1 MNIFKTPR
9 SFFSFDSFDLVRNQ
23 RKEMKTI
30 LKTFSS
36 TIKSRKEG
44 GHPVTSKAEALT
56 HWGLAE
62 TQGKEL
68 EKTAKK
74 ISAQGFAFLA
84 LWFVIAL
91 LAAYSYTK
99 GNLSVMVS
107 IEYGLILAACGSLAL
122 VKMWQGE
129 VLSNSNFISFSSY
142 CMKFKWIFSILLFF
156 CYATVFQNTVAMA
169 GAVDLPDFDVKLAT
183 DLSSR
188 FMGLVIGE
196 PWSEHGGTAVSSGVS
211 SVLIPILTALNT
223 GALSFVT
230 IFTVYIFS
238 FGIVHVANSGNWG
251 DSQIFSTFWSPIR
264 TVAAI
269 ALCSPLPSGISF
281 LQHIVLVAIAMSIN
295 LANNAT
301 TLLIDKVNDTA
312 GVTLSASM
320 GPAVEDNFGKILSAT
335 QTAMTIQYASI
346 GIFGINLTSNDSF
359 KVSQT
364 KGNSLSGYTTTIT
377 FTPPSRVDAGSM
389 PTITI
394 KTPSQEIA
402 NGYVSA
408 ISALVNKLTPGFS
421 TYLSSD
427 VSKRGSG
434 LDGIVA
440 EGHKAF
446 SETLSQAFQAAIAA
460 QDTSDAT
467 QILKN
472 ATDASGTYGWMTV
485 GLYPFII
492 ARQQGMAQ
500 GMVKASIET
509 SNGDF
514 ADALGHIASVQTAEV
529 SLVTTLQTQLSTQIT
544 TLENSGMYAG
554 MTSVGHTRTGG
565 TGAMYLFD
573 KAADMIDST
582 FPAIIVSKLKESNPI
597 SAMFS
602 FGSTLVDTSA
612 ALITVWGAIS
622 GGADGVAK
630 SGNTAGILGVIPGL
644 GAAAE
649 KALGGASGALAGSV
663 TVWTPIIL
671 LLLGTTFIFGTMC
684 CYVLPVIPVIFW
696 CRALVSW
703 AVMTLETLMGACF
716 WAAAHVLPEGI
727 GLAGQHARNGYLM
740 LLDVFIRPVL
750 LVCGA
755 IISMLVV
762 QVWGAVL
769 ADILG
774 LWAAMTNQAAGYWL
788 IGVIFTSGVMIFVTY
803 ESMKWLYIQGI
814 GVFPEKVIRWC
825 GGQASETGV
834 QGSVEQT
841 QAFSNKVAGYA
852 TGGGGNVV
860 KNVVVQGKEISQKKS
875 LNK

>member
-1 MNIFKTPR
+1 MG
-9 SFFSFDSFDLVRNQ
+9 FFNTMFSLDSSSLVKEQ
-23 RKEMKTI
+23 RTAMKTT
-30 LKTFSS
+30 LKTLLFSM
-36 TIKSRKEG
+36 KNRRKG
-44 GHPVTSKAEALT
+44 GHPVSARAEALA
-56 HWGLAE
+56 HWGLANLPAE
-62 TQGKEL
+62 EL
-68 EKTAKK
+68 EGMAKR
-74 ISAQGFAFLA
+74 ISGQGFFFLA

-91 LAAYSYTK
+91 LAAFSYSK
-99 GNLSVMVS
+99 GNLGIIAG

-142 CMKFKWIFSILLFF
+142 CMKFRWIFSILLFF
-156 CYATVFQNTVAMA
+156 CYATVFQNAQALAAT
-169 GAVDLPDFDVKLAT
+169 VDLPDFSVKLST

-188 FMGLVIGE
+188 FIGMIVGE
-196 PWSEHGGTAVSSGVS
+196 PWSEHGGTVISSGVS
-211 SVLIPILTALNT
+211 SVLIPILAALNT
-223 GALSFVT
+223 AALTFVSVYC
-230 IFTVYIFS
+230 VYIFT
-238 FGIVHVANSGNWG
+238 FGVVNIANSGNWG
-251 DSQIFSTFWSPIR
+251 DSQVFSTFWSPIR
-264 TVAAI
+264 SAAAI
-269 ALCSPLPSGISF
+269 ALCAPLPSGISF
-281 LQHIVLVAIAMSIN
+281 LQNLVLIAIAMSIN
-295 LANNAT
+295 FANNVSEIF
-301 TLLIDKVNDTA
+301 IDQVNNM
-312 GVTLSASM
+312 GGLTLSASM

-335 QTAMTIQYASI
+335 QTAMTIQYASM
-346 GIFGINLTSNDSF
+346 GIFGINLTTNESF

-364 KGNSLSGYTTTIT
+364 KGNSLTGYTTTIS

-394 KTPSQEIA
+394 KTPSTEIA
-402 NGYVSA
+402 NGYLSA

-434 LDGIVA
+434 LEGVVA

-446 SETLSQAFQAAIAA
+446 SETLAQAFAAAIAA
-460 QDTSDAT
+460 QQTSDAS

-472 ATDASGTYGWMTV
+472 ATEASGTYGWMTV

-492 ARQQGMAQ
+492 AREQGIVQ
-500 GMVKASIET
+500 GMVKASVET
-509 SNGDF
+509 TNGDF
-514 ADALGHIASVQTAEV
+514 EDALGHIASVKTPEV

-544 TLENSGMYAG
+544 SMENSGLYAG
-554 MTSVGHTRTGG
+554 MTNVGRTRTGG

-597 SAMFS
+597 AAMYS
-602 FGSTLVDTSA
+602 FGSTLIDTSS

-622 GGADGVAK
+622 GGADGAAK
-630 SGNTAGILGVIPGL
+630 SGNTAGILNVIPGI

-649 KALGGASGALAGSV
+649 KALGGASGALAGGV

-671 LLLGTTFIFGTMC
+671 LLLGTIFMFGAMC
-684 CYVLPVIPVIFW
+684 CYALPVIPVIFW
-696 CRALVSW
+696 CRALISW
-703 AVMTLETLMGACF
+703 AVMSIETLLGACF

-740 LLDVFIRPVL
+740 LLDVFLRPIL

-755 IISMLVV
+755 IMSMLVV
-762 QVWGAVL
+762 QVWGGIL
-769 ADILG
+769 AEILG
-774 LWAAMTNQAAGYWL
+774 LWSAMTNQAAGYWL
-788 IGVIFTSGVMIFVTY
+788 IGVVFTAGTMIFITY
-803 ESMKWLYIQGI
+803 ESIKWLYIQGI

-834 QGSVEQT
+834 QSASEQT
-841 QAFSNKVAGYA
+841 QTFTNKIGGYA
-852 TGGGGNVV
+852 AGGGGNVV
-860 KNVVVQGKEISQKKS
+860 KAVVAKGEEINKKTR